1 MVVWN
6 VTARCNLQ
14 CVHCYAEGPAGD
26 ADSAKVALGYVGG
39 QELST
44 AEARGLIDDLAAL
57 GVPVLL
63 FSGGEPLLRED
74 IFDLIAYA
82 RSRDLRPS
90 LSTNGMLIDARTAR
104 RLAEVGV
111 AYVGVSLDGLEATHD
126 RFRAQPG
133 AFARALAG
141 LRAARD
147 ARLKTGIRF
156 TVTRD
161 NVSDLPG
168 LLALV
173 ERERIPRFCLYHLVY
188 AGKGRGLR
196 ERDLSVAERRRV
208 IQDLMEATLDWCRRG
223 VEVEVLTTD
232 NHADGVLVLRYVEEH
247 QPERAAEVR
256 ELLRLAGGCS
266 AGRKFAQVDPWGKV
280 HPCQF
285 WPEVTLGSIRE
296 RPFSQLWREGGHETV
311 ARLRRMPASLT
322 GERCGRCVYQEY
334 CGGCRVRA
342 LWCGDEWGD
351 DPSCPLSEEELLAPV
366 RVTTAA
372 GEGVTEEQRN
382 RSGSRRPRGRRPN
395 HA

>member
-6 VTARCNLQ
+6 VTARCNLR
-14 CVHCYAEGPAGD
+14 CVHCYAEGP
-26 ADSAKVALGYVGG
+26 VGG
-39 QELST
+39 RELST
-44 AEARGLIDDLAAL
+44 AEARGLIDDLARL

-74 IFDLIAYA
+74 IFDLIAHA
-82 RSRDLRPS
+82 GSRGLRPS
-90 LSTNGMLIDARTAR
+90 LSTNGTLIDAQMAR

-111 AYVGVSLDGLEATHD
+111 AYVGVSLDGLQATHD
-126 RFRAQPG
+126 RFRAERG
-133 AFARALAG
+133 ACARALAG

-147 ARLKTGIRF
+147 AGLRTGIRF

-168 LLALV
+168 LLTLV

-188 AGKGRGLR
+188 AGRGRGLR
-196 ERDLSVAERRRV
+196 ERDLSAGERRRV
-208 IQDLMEATLDWCRRG
+208 IADLMEATLDWCRRG
-223 VEVEVLTTD
+223 VEIEVLTTD

-247 QPERAAEVR
+247 QPERVAEVR

-266 AGRKFAQVDPWGKV
+266 AGRKFAQVDPWGNV

-285 WPEVTLGSIRE
+285 WPEVTMGNVRE
-296 RPFSQLWREGGHETV
+296 RPFSEIWRGSHNETV
-311 ARLRRMPASLT
+311 AQLRRMPGSLA
-322 GERCGRCVYQEY
+322 GERCGRCVYREY

-351 DPSCPLSEEELLAPV
+351 DPSCPLSEEEVLAP
-366 RVTTAA
+366 
-372 GEGVTEEQRN
+372 
-382 RSGSRRPRGRRPN
+382 GSARQGPLVKKG
-395 HA
+395 